1 MGLAEH
7 GANKKTG
14 WNIRRTLLPTSS
26 GLRSNRSFFCQSG
39 SLEATDYRW
48 RCGADATEGGTRPLP
63 LSFCMRD
70 GWFCRLQIDSRH
82 SKKLVALIRNLG
94 RICFPFSALD
104 KIPVW
109 TPWTRCF
116 GRDMLRSL
124 KGAFRLQRHHRLR
137 PTGPSVSEAL
147 GCCFLL
153 MCLVLGA
160 GSAVVYLTGKIA
172 LQQVHGRGR
181 LSRSDSL
188 CPNAVYMSSY
198 LRQCL
203 QCLQQLLSTVTH
215 RESACN
221 RAQVQCS
228 CGCLAEQGL
237 AGLIMSA
244 GSASA
249 SVSSTTPNGTPLP
262 AGPPPA
268 RPVNEAP
275 ETSLLREA
283 SQRVATKL
291 ADALSAEG
299 VYVNRIKV
307 ELPARYLDITRWN
320 VQMDH
325 LGERAAWQEH
335 PNTIFMDSESDGEDA
350 AEMPV
355 FEATEGSEGGS
366 GGPLTDVV
374 AGMESTGRCM
384 MTGQRPPGSRRS
396 S

>member
-94 RICFPFSALD
+94 RICFPCSALD

-109 TPWTRCF
+109 TPWTRGF

-124 KGAFRLQRHHRLR
+124 KGAFRLQRHHRLG

-181 LSRSDSL
+181 LSRSNSL
-188 CPNAVYMSSY
+188 CPNAVYMSSC

-221 RAQVQCS
+221 RAQVQCR

-237 AGLIMSA
+237 C
-244 GSASA
+244 
-249 SVSSTTPNGTPLP
+249 
-262 AGPPPA
+262 
-268 RPVNEAP
+268 
-275 ETSLLREA
+275 
-283 SQRVATKL
+283 VA
-291 ADALSAEG
+291 
-299 VYVNRIKV
+299 
-307 ELPARYLDITRWN
+307 
-320 VQMDH
+320 
-325 LGERAAWQEH
+325 
-335 PNTIFMDSESDGEDA
+335 
-350 AEMPV
+350 
-355 FEATEGSEGGS
+355 
-366 GGPLTDVV
+366 
-374 AGMESTGRCM
+374 
-384 MTGQRPPGSRRS
+384 
-396 S
+396 